1 MEKLDGKEIDR
12 LNLPIAAIK
21 KAEVDTYIDNFS
33 KWKHQVGILALKIL
47 ADKKTTFYEGTE
59 NDELGKMLIR
69 PPLLGDLSVPTF
81 FEKIDKQ
88 NHFYEMFD
96 LPKGYLYIFKPVDG
110 TYHISFHFEKPS
122 EINPYLDV
130 RTTWKQA
137 YPAIVR
143 DSSKLITTAGA
154 LSRLTSFAKLI

>member
-1 MEKLDGKEIDR
+1 MQKLEGKEINR
-12 LNLPIAAIK
+12 LNLPVAAIK
-21 KAEVDTYIDNFS
+21 KAEVDTYIDEFS
-33 KWKHQVGILALKIL
+33 KWKSKVGILALKIL

-59 NDELGKMLIR
+59 NDELGKILIR

-81 FEKIDKQ
+81 FEQ
-88 NHFYEMFD
+88 TNSQGQFYEVFD
-96 LPKGYLYIFKPVDG
+96 LPKGYLYLFKPVNG

-143 DSSKLITTAGA
+143 DGTKVIETAGT
-154 LSRLTSFAKLI
+154 LSRLTSLAKLI